1 MTQLEQRLLRE
12 LEKER
17 ELREI
22 LQKEL
27 IKEMHISM
35 KELQKEFIGITQPL
49 IDELREKVSQSV
61 KEKSEEKDDT
71 ISHLEKL
78 SLEMNTIIKLLQ
90 QNSTDKKTEESL
102 QELFTNLQ
110 EALSQ
115 SLRDANKDLILE
127 IKQSNKS
134 LTEVINQF

>member
-1 MTQLEQRLLRE
+1 MTQLEQRLLEE

-17 ELREI
+17 ESKDI

-27 IKEMHISM
+27 IKEMSMQM

-49 IDELREKVSQSV
+49 IDELREKVSQSR

-102 QELFTNLQ
+102 QGLFTNLQ

-115 SLRDANKDLILE
+115 SLKDANKDLILE
-127 IKQSNKS
+127 MKQSNKS
-134 LTEVINQF
+134 LIEVINQF